1 MPVIKGLCKNVN
13 HFCTAFFFT
22 LRNALI
28 KLLFAFILKFYVMRV
43 LCNAGNTMEA
53 VDFSTPLHCLHAPS
67 APFRRSPPLEI
78 TLERGNTGANTSF
91 VIPEK
96 LHVSM
101 ETKVSGLYGISES

>member
-28 KLLFAFILKFYVMRV
+28 KSLFAFILKFYAMRV

-53 VDFSTPLHCLHAPS
+53 GDFGAPLHCLHAPS
-67 APFRRSPPLEI
+67 SPFRRSPPFEM
-78 TLERGNTGANTSF
+78 TREGVNT
-91 VIPEK
+91 
-96 LHVSM
+96 
-101 ETKVSGLYGISES
+101 

>member
-1 MPVIKGLCKNVN
+1 MPVIKGLCKDVN

-53 VDFSTPLHCLHAPS
+53 GDFSTPHHSLHAPS
-67 APFRRSPPLEI
+67 APFLRSPLFEM
-78 TLERGNTGANTSF
+78 TLERGNTGANTSL
-91 VIPEK
+91 VIPTK
-96 LHVSM
+96 LHVIM